1 MHTSSQTEADRQEQ
15 TETITGWEFDSI
27 QSYHI
32 TNFEGQIVNARNQ
45 IRYLAV
51 IFIWGR
57 VILINKKKKKR
68 GLTNS
73 TQAYMF

>member
-1 MHTSSQTEADRQEQ
+1 MHTSSQTEADRREQ
-15 TETITGWEFDSI
+15 TETIPGWEFDSI
-27 QSYHI
+27 QGHHI

-57 VILINKKKKKR
+57 VILINKKKR